1 MLPSPPVSLSPPAP
15 AAPPA
20 VLVIGGTGRIG
31 RAVVAAV
38 AARGCDVAV
47 HCHAALPAARE
58 LAVAIGG
65 RSLAVTAD
73 LREEG
78 AVRAL
83 VHRVVEH
90 FGRLDLVVLCA
101 RRHVPTPLDEAT
113 AADLRMHLDVNVVGG
128 FVVAQE
134 AGAVMMHQA
143 GGGAIVFVAGT
154 GAEPARPGDTPSI
167 ASVAAIPGLAR
178 GLHAEFAT
186 RCPLVRVSCVEAGGA
201 DPATIAAA
209 VVARLDAV

>member
-1 MLPSPPVSLSPPAP
+1 MSTSPPVSLAPPAP
-15 AAPPA
+15 AARPA

-58 LAVAIGG
+58 LAVASGG

-90 FGRLDLVVLCA
+90 FARLDLVVLCA

-113 AADLRMHLDVNVVGG
+113 AADLRMHHDVNVVGG

-143 GGGAIVFVAGT
+143 GGGAIVFVAGA
-154 GAEPARPGDTPSI
+154 GDEPARLGDMPSI
-167 ASVAAIPGLAR
+167 ASVSAIPGLAR
-178 GLHAEFAT
+178 GLHAEFAA
-186 RCPLVRVSCVEAGGA
+186 RNPQVRVSCVEVGDA

-209 VVARLDAV
+209 VVARCDGG

>member
-1 MLPSPPVSLSPPAP
+1 MSTSPPVSLAPPAP
-15 AAPPA
+15 AARPA

-58 LAVAIGG
+58 LAVASGG

-90 FGRLDLVVLCA
+90 FARLDLVVLCA

-113 AADLRMHLDVNVVGG
+113 AADLRMHHDVNVVGG

-143 GGGAIVFVAGT
+143 GGGAIVFVAGA
-154 GAEPARPGDTPSI
+154 GAEPARPGDTPLI
-167 ASVAAIPGLAR
+167 ASVSAIPGLAR
-178 GLHAEFAT
+178 GLHAEFAA
-186 RCPLVRVSCVEAGGA
+186 RNPQVRVSCVEVGDA

-209 VVARLDAV
+209 VVARCDGG

>member
-1 MLPSPPVSLSPPAP
+1 MSPPPLAPLSPPTP
-15 AAPPA
+15 AA
-20 VLVIGGTGRIG
+20 LVIGGTGRIG
-31 RAVVAAV
+31 RAVVAAA

-83 VHRVVEH
+83 VHRVVDH
-90 FGRLDLVVLCA
+90 FARLDLVVLCA
-101 RRHVPTPLDEAT
+101 RRRVPTPLDEAT
-113 AADLRMHLDVNVVGG
+113 AADLRMHHDVNVVGG

-143 GGGAIVFVAGT
+143 GGGTIVFVAGP
-154 GAEPARPGDTPSI
+154 GVEPARPGDTPLL
-167 ASVAAIPGLAR
+167 ASVSAIPGLAR
-178 GLHAEFAT
+178 GLHAEFAA
-186 RCPLVRVSCVEAGGA
+186 RNPQVRVSCVEAGDA
-201 DPATIAAA
+201 EPATIAAA
-209 VVARLDAV
+209 VVARLDAG